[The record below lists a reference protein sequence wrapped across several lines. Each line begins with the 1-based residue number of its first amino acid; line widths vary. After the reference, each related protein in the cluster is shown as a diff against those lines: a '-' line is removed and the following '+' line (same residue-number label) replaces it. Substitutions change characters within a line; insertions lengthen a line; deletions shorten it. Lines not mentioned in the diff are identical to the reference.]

1 MNTAIIFMSFISGVV
16 GVGLETCSYN
26 NKDTC
31 VGNWPCVWCNKT
43 SRINNT
49 GCYKVPL
56 CGLNEEVYESCDY
69 EHKSVYNMTCIMS
82 STLFIVLI
90 ILGYYIS
97 MIVIFG
103 TVNKLLLN
111 ENIGDNTRKS
121 VNTIIAIMTVVPLM
135 LTFLF
140 KPVTFYFL
148 FCSYLITGC
157 MVYCCVQVKQKRYLV
172 NVDILPPSYTSESVQ
187 VDTVT
192 TGTQSDDKQPLLNSD
207 GGNK

>member
-1 MNTAIIFMSFISGVV
+1 MNIVILLSFIGSVG

-26 NKDTC
+26 DKHSC

-43 SRINNT
+43 SASNIT

-56 CGLNEEVYESCDY
+56 CGLNKEIFDSCEYEDEY
-69 EHKSVYNMTCIMS
+69 IYHMTCIMS
-82 STLFIVLI
+82 STLFVVLVV
-90 ILGYYIS
+90 LGYYVS

-103 TVNKLLLN
+103 TVNKLLIN
-111 ENIGDNTRKS
+111 ENVGNSVRKS
-121 VNTIIAIMTVVPLM
+121 INTIIAIMTVVPLL

-157 MVYCCVQVKQKRYLV
+157 LVYSCIRVKQYR
-172 NVDILPPSYTSESVQ
+172 DPDLPPSYV
-187 VDTVT
+187 VDTLPVEPT
-192 TGTQSDDKQPLLNSD
+192 DKQPLLYPEVNE
-207 GGNK
+207 

>member
-1 MNTAIIFMSFISGVV
+1 MNTLIILLSFIGGAVS
-16 GVGLETCSYN
+16 VGLETCSY
-26 NKDTC
+26 KDKNTC
-31 VGNWPCVWCNKT
+31 VGTWPCVWCNKT
-43 SRINNT
+43 SRMNST

-56 CGLNEEVYESCDY
+56 CGLNEEVYDSCEY
-69 EHKSVYNMTCIMS
+69 EHKSVYNMTCVMS

-90 ILGYYIS
+90 VLGYYIS

-111 ENIGDNTRKS
+111 ENIGDKTRKS
-121 VNTIIAIMTVVPLM
+121 VNTILAIMTVVPLM

-157 MVYCCVQVKQKRYLV
+157 LVYCCVQVKQTRPLV
-172 NVDILPPSYTSESVQ
+172 SVDTFPPSYTSDTVQ
-187 VDTVT
+187 VDTHN
-192 TGTQSDDKQPLLNSD
+192 SDPPNDKQPLLDSS
-207 GGNK
+207 GNK